1 MEFSVFFEIK
11 QTIFWLPN
19 ISQEFLNYTSGQF
32 NGQNEINCGGNI
44 VPFVPSQKGYGD
56 KIKGYGDK
64 CPHTF
69 PLKEALAG
77 NIKRV
82 ILSYLV

>member
-11 QTIFWLPN
+11 QTISWLPN

-69 PLKEALAG
+69 PLKEALAHF
-77 NIKRV
+77 RTT
-82 ILSYLV
+82 